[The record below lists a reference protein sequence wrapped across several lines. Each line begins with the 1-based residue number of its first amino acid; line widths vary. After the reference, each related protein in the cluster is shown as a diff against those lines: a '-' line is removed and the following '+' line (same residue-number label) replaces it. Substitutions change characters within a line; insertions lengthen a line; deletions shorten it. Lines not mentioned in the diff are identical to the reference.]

1 MIFDMRVRPPEL
13 LGELPKDLQGFGI
26 YRLEERG
33 RPYQD
38 EGRGKWLEAMDEVG
52 ITHAMLIAPPWYDHR
67 KANEIISSITEEH
80 EGRFI
85 GSISL
90 NINDGKEA
98 LQELERCVRELGL
111 RCLLLRPFKDRV
123 YANDRR
129 YYPFY
134 AKCVELEI
142 PVSIVIGLSF
152 SAEPVLD
159 FGRPLY
165 LDHVACDFP
174 ELRIIATHGG
184 WPWVTETVAVSWKN
198 DNVFIDISGIAPRYI
213 GMSGTGWDPLIRYGD
228 TLLQDK
234 ILWGTDWPLLDWK
247 DSLSQC
253 RELPLKEE
261 SKEKWLFKNA
271 EALFQ
276 V

>member
-1 MIFDMRVRPPEL
+1 MLFDMRVSPPEL
-13 LGELPKDLQGFGI
+13 LGGLRSGLQGFVM
-26 YRLEERG
+26 YRVEERE
-33 RPYQD
+33 RPYLD
-38 EGRGKWLEAMDEVG
+38 GGRQKWLEAMDEAGV
-52 ITHAMLIAPPWYDHR
+52 THAMLIAPPWYDKA
-67 KANEIISSITEEH
+67 KANEIISSITKEYK
-80 EGRFI
+80 GRFI

-90 NINDGKEA
+90 DINEGTKA
-98 LQELERCVRELGL
+98 LEELERCVSELGL
-111 RCLLLRPFKDRV
+111 RCLVLRPCVDRV

-142 PVSIVIGLSF
+142 PVSIVVGMHF
-152 SAEPVLD
+152 SLEPVLE
-159 FGRPLY
+159 FGQPLC

-174 ELRIIATHGG
+174 ELSIIATHGG
-184 WPWVTETVAVSWKN
+184 WPWVTEAVAVSWKN
-198 DNVFIDISGIAPRYI
+198 DNVFIDISGISPRYI

-228 TLLQDK
+228 TLLQDR

-261 SKEKWLFKNA
+261 SKEKWLFRNA

>member
-1 MIFDMRVRPPEL
+1 MVFDMRVSPPEL
-13 LGELPKDLQGFGI
+13 LGLPSGVQRFV
-26 YRLEERG
+26 RVRVEERE
-33 RPYQD
+33 RPYR
-38 EGRGKWLEAMDEVG
+38 EGGRQKWLEAMDEAGV
-52 ITHAMLIAPPWYDHR
+52 THAMLISPPWYDN
-67 KANEIISSITEEH
+67 KKSNEIISDITKEH
-80 EGRFI
+80 KDRFI

-90 NINDGKEA
+90 DVNDGTKA

-111 RCLLLRPFKDRV
+111 RCLVLRPCVDRV
-123 YANDRR
+123 YPNDRR

-134 AKCVELEI
+134 AKCVELGI
-142 PVSIVIGLSF
+142 PVSIVVGMHF
-152 SAEPVLD
+152 SLKPVLE
-159 FGRPLY
+159 FGQPLC

-174 ELRIIATHGG
+174 ELSIIATHGG
-184 WPWVTETVAVSWKN
+184 WPWVTEAVAVSWKN

-213 GMSGTGWDPLIRYGD
+213 GMSGTGWDPLIQYGD

-234 ILWGTDWPLLDWK
+234 ILWGTDWPFLDWK

-261 SKEKWLFKNA
+261 TKEKWLFKNA

>member
-1 MIFDMRVRPPEL
+1 MVFDMRVRPPEL

-26 YRLEERG
+26 YRHEERG
-33 RPYQD
+33 RPYQE
-38 EGRGKWLEAMDEVG
+38 EGRLKWLEAMDEVG
-52 ITHAMLIAPPWYDHR
+52 ISHAMLIAPPWYDKR
-67 KANEIISSITEEH
+67 KANEIISSIIREH
-80 EGRFI
+80 QGRFI
-85 GSISL
+85 GSISID
-90 NINDGKEA
+90 INYGREA
-98 LQELERCVRELGL
+98 LEELERCVRELGL
-111 RCLLLRPFKDRV
+111 CCLLLRPFIDRV

-142 PVSIVIGLSF
+142 PVSIVVGVNF
-152 SAEPVLD
+152 SSEPVLD
-159 FGRPLY
+159 LGRPLY
-165 LDHVACDFP
+165 LDQVACDFP

-184 WPWVTETVAVSWKN
+184 WPWVTEAVAVSWKN
-198 DNVFIDISGIAPRYI
+198 DNVFIDVSGIAPRYI

-261 SKEKWLFKNA
+261 AKEKWLFKNA

>member
-1 MIFDMRVRPPEL
+1 MVFDMRVSPPEL
-13 LGELPKDLQGFGI
+13 LGLPSGVQGFVI
-26 YRLEERG
+26 HRVEERE
-33 RPYQD
+33 RPYR
-38 EGRGKWLEAMDEVG
+38 EGGRQKWLEAMDEAGV
-52 ITHAMLIAPPWYDHR
+52 THAMLIAPPWYDKR
-67 KANEIISSITEEH
+67 KANEIISSIIREH
-80 EGRFI
+80 QGRFI

-90 NINDGKEA
+90 DINDGREA

-111 RCLLLRPFKDRV
+111 QCLLLRPCVDRV
-123 YANDRR
+123 YANDRK

-134 AKCVELEI
+134 AKCAELEI
-142 PVSIVIGLSF
+142 PVSIVVGMHF
-152 SAEPVLD
+152 SPEPVLEL
-159 FGRPLY
+159 GQPLY

-184 WPWVTETVAVSWKN
+184 WPWVTEAVAVSWKN

-213 GMSGTGWDPLIRYGD
+213 GMSGTGWDPLIQYGD

-234 ILWGTDWPLLDWK
+234 ILWGTDWPFLDWK
-247 DSLSQC
+247 DSLTQC

-261 SKEKWLFKNA
+261 AKEKWLFKNA
-271 EALFQ
+271 KALFQ